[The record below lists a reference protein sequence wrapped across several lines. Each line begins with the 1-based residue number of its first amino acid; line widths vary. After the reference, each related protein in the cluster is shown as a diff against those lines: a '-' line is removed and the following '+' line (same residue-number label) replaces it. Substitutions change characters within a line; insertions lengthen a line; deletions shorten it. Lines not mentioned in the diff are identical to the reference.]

1 MKQITI
7 KDLAGEL
14 EVSQKTIKNCVYSP
28 RYKDFF
34 THEMV
39 LRKKKRKNGAR
50 YTSCR
55 KMVVLRP
62 ECKKEFIKK
71 FYEAQENYLVN
82 SYKKINAPTSN
93 FRNWTLSS
101 AECFYN
107 KMECSICQNWGVI
120 CHKLTPHYPNQT
132 PPMKTAVRELY
143 RNFGKPPQE
152 LLLKLQNIA

>member
-14 EVSQKTIKNCVYSP
+14 EVSEKTIKNCVYSP

-34 THEMV
+34 THEIV
-39 LRKKKRKNGAR
+39 LVKRIRKNGAR

-62 ECKKEFIKK
+62 ERKKEFIKK
-71 FYEAQENYLVN
+71 FYEAHEKYLVS
-82 SYKKINAPTSN
+82 SYKIINAPASS

-107 KMECSICQNWGVI
+107 KMECSICPTWGVI
-120 CHKLTPHYPNQT
+120 CHKLTPNYPNQT

-143 RNFGKPPQE
+143 RNLGKPPHE